1 MSVTRVSMD
10 FGGRTLTLETG
21 KMAKQADGA
30 VFVTYEGCA
39 VLSTAVASDSPR
51 EGVDFFPL
59 TVHYQEKQ
67 FAAGKIPGGF
77 FRREGRPGERE
88 ILGCRLIDRPLR
100 PLFPKGFRNDV
111 QIIANVYSADQVNE
125 TDILALNGASAALTI
140 SRIPFEGPVGAVR
153 IGQVDGRL
161 VVNPTTEQIAAG
173 TLNVV
178 VAGTVD
184 AILMVEAGSREVSE
198 ETVVQALLLGQEEI
212 GKLVELQL
220 KLRDACGASPEK
232 MPFTPAALDPEL
244 KRVLEQ
250 EYLEQL
256 REAMLVPGK
265 FEKED
270 AVKAVRALAFA
281 EFAEFASPGTD
292 RKKEIVAI
300 FADLEKREARRLIAE
315 EGRRVDGRKLD
326 EIRPITGEV
335 GLLPRTHG
343 SALFTR
349 GETQALAVTTLGT
362 SEDEQIIDDLGLVTR
377 KRFMLHYNFP
387 PFSTGE
393 ANMLRG
399 TTRRETGHGALAE
412 RAVREVLPEK
422 ERFPYTIRIVS
433 DILESNGSSSMA
445 TVCGATL
452 SLMDAGVPIKAPVA
466 GIAMGLVA
474 EGGGFHILSDIQG
487 VEDHC
492 GDMDFKVAGTAA
504 GITALQM
511 DLKVK
516 GLTREVMARALAQA
530 REGRLHILGKMA
542 EALPAPRTDISAYA
556 PRILT
561 MKIKVDKIRDVIGSG
576 GKTIRSIVEQTGC
589 KIEVQDDGTINI
601 ASVDENSAKK
611 AMAIIKELTA
621 EAEIGKIYQGR
632 VKRVMDFGAFVE
644 IFAGTEGLCHV
655 SQLAEHRVNNI
666 HDEVKEGDQMPV
678 KVIDID
684 RDGKI
689 KLSRKEALR
698 ARGGDAG
705 KGPAGA

>member
-21 KMAKQADGA
+21 RMAKQADGA

-39 VLSTAVASDSPR
+39 VLSTAVAADSPR

-140 SRIPFEGPVGAVR
+140 SRVPFDGPVGAVR
-153 IGQVDGRL
+153 IGQVDGQY
-161 VVNPTTEQIAAG
+161 VVNPTSEQIAAG
-173 TLNVV
+173 TLNMV
-178 VAGTVD
+178 VAGTAD
-184 AILMVEAGSREVSE
+184 AILMVEAGSLEVSE
-198 ETVVQALLLGQEEI
+198 EVVVQALLLGQEEI
-212 GKLVELQL
+212 KKLVDLQL
-220 KLRDACGASPEK
+220 KLRDDAGAPPEK
-232 MPFTPAALDPEL
+232 MPFTPPAVDADL
-244 KRVLEQ
+244 KRTLEQ

-256 REAMLVPGK
+256 REAMLVRGK
-265 FEKED
+265 FEQLD
-270 AVKAVRALAFA
+270 ALKAVRTLALA
-281 EFAEFASPGTD
+281 EFSSVEND
-292 RKKEIVAI
+292 RKKEIIAI
-300 FADLEKREARRLIAE
+300 LADLEKREARRFIAE
-315 EGRRVDGRKLD
+315 RGSRVDGRKLD
-326 EIRPITGEV
+326 EIRAITGEV

-362 SEDEQIIDDLGLVTR
+362 SEDEQIIDDLGLLTR

-412 RAVREVLPEK
+412 RAIRVVLPEK
-422 ERFPYTIRIVS
+422 EKFPYTIRIVS

-542 EALPAPRTDISAYA
+542 EALTAPRGDISAWA

-576 GKTIRSIVEQTGC
+576 GKTIRSIIEQTGC

-601 ASVDENSAKK
+601 ASVDETSAKR

-621 EAEIGKIYQGR
+621 SAEIGKIYQGR

-666 HDEVKEGDQMPV
+666 HDEVKEGDEMMV

-684 RDGKI
+684 RDGKV
-689 KLSRKEALR
+689 KLSRKEAMR
-698 ARGGDAG
+698 GRGGDAG

>member
-1 MSVTRVSMD
+1 MD

-21 KMAKQADGA
+21 RMAKQADGA

-39 VLSTAVASDSPR
+39 VLATAVAADSPR

-111 QIIANVYSADQVNE
+111 QIICNVYSADQVNE

-140 SRIPFEGPVGAVR
+140 SRVPFEGPVGAVR
-153 IGQVDGRL
+153 IGQVDGQF
-161 VVNPTTEQIAAG
+161 VVNPTSEQIAAG
-173 TLNVV
+173 TLNMV
-178 VAGTVD
+178 VAGTAE
-184 AILMVEAGSREVSE
+184 AILMVEAGSLEVAE
-198 ETVVQALLLGQEEI
+198 ETIVQALLLGQEEI
-212 GKLVELQL
+212 KKLVELQL
-220 KLRDACGASPEK
+220 KLRDAAGAPAEK
-232 MPFTPAALDPEL
+232 MPFVAAVMDAEL

-250 EYLEQL
+250 EYLEQM

-270 AVKAVRALAFA
+270 AVKAVRTLAFG
-281 EFAEFASPGTD
+281 EFAEFASPGVD

-300 FADLEKREARRLIAE
+300 FADMEKREARRMIAA
-315 EGRRVDGRKLD
+315 EGRRVDGRKLE

-412 RAVREVLPEK
+412 RAIRVMLPEK
-422 ERFPYTIRIVS
+422 DKFPYTIRVVS

-530 REGRLHILGKMA
+530 RAGRMHILGKMA
-542 EALPAPRTDISAYA
+542 EALTAPRGDISAWA

-561 MKIKVDKIRDVIGSG
+561 MKIKVDMIRNVIGSG
-576 GKTIRSIVEQTGC
+576 GKTIRSIIEQTGC
-589 KIEVQDDGTINI
+589 KIEVQDDGTVNI
-601 ASVDENSAKK
+601 ASVDENSAKR

-621 EAEIGKIYQGR
+621 TAEVGKIYQGR

-666 HDEVKEGDQMPV
+666 HDEVKEGDEMTV

-689 KLSRKEALR
+689 KLSRKEAMR
-698 ARGGDAG
+698 GRGGDAG
-705 KGPAGA
+705 PAGA

>member
-1 MSVTRVSMD
+1 MD

-21 KMAKQADGA
+21 RMAKQADGA
-30 VFVTYEGCA
+30 VFVTYEGCG
-39 VLSTAVASDSPR
+39 VLATAVAADAPR

-111 QIIANVYSADQVNE
+111 QIICNVYSADQVNE

-140 SRIPFEGPVGAVR
+140 SRVPFDGPVGAVR
-153 IGQVDGRL
+153 IGQVDGTF

-173 TLNVV
+173 RLNMV
-178 VAGTVD
+178 VAGTAD
-184 AILMVEAGSREVSE
+184 AILMVEAGSREVDE
-198 ETVVQALLLGQEEI
+198 DVVVQALLLAQEEI
-212 GKLVELQL
+212 KKLVGLQI
-220 KLRDACGASPEK
+220 KLRDAAGALPEK
-232 MPFTPAALDPEL
+232 MAFTPAVLEPEL
-244 KRVLEQ
+244 KRVLET

-265 FEKED
+265 FDKED

-281 EFAEFASPGTD
+281 EFAEFASPGVD
-292 RKKEIVAI
+292 RKKEIAAI

-315 EGRRVDGRKLD
+315 EGKRVDGRKLD

-335 GLLPRTHG
+335 GVLQRTHG

-412 RAVREVLPEK
+412 RAIRIVLPEK
-422 ERFPYTIRIVS
+422 DKFPYTIRIVS

-452 SLMDAGVPIKAPVA
+452 SLMDAGVPISSPVA

-542 EALPAPRTDISAYA
+542 EALPTPRADISAYA

-621 EAEIGKIYQGR
+621 EAEIGRIYQGK

-666 HDEVKEGDQMPV
+666 HDEVKEGDLMPV

-689 KLSRKEALR
+689 KLSRKEAM
-698 ARGGDAG
+698 RGRGAEAG

>member
-21 KMAKQADGA
+21 RMAKQADGA

-39 VLSTAVASDSPR
+39 VLATAVAADSPR

-59 TVHYQEKQ
+59 TVQYQEKQ

-77 FRREGRPGERE
+77 FRREGRPGDRE

-111 QIIANVYSADQVNE
+111 QIICNVYSADQINE
-125 TDILALNGASAALTI
+125 TDILALNGASASLAI
-140 SRIPFEGPVGAVR
+140 SRVPFEGPVGAVR
-153 IGQVDGRL
+153 IGQVDGQYI
-161 VVNPTTEQIAAG
+161 VNPTSEQIATG
-173 TLNVV
+173 TLNMV
-178 VAGTVD
+178 VAGTAD
-184 AILMVEAGSREVSE
+184 AILMVEAGSLEVSE
-198 ETVVQALLLGQEEI
+198 ETIVQALLLAQDEI
-212 GKLVELQL
+212 KKLVELQL
-220 KLRDACGASPEK
+220 KLRDAVGAPPEK
-232 MPFTPAALDPEL
+232 MPFVAAVMDAEL
-244 KRVLEQ
+244 KRVLEA
-250 EYLEQL
+250 EYLERM
-256 REAMLVPGK
+256 REAMLVSGK

-270 AVKAVRALAFA
+270 AVKAVRTLAFG
-281 EFAEFASPGTD
+281 EFAEFASPGVD
-292 RKKEIVAI
+292 RKKEIVEI
-300 FADLEKREARRLIAE
+300 FADMEKREARRMIAE

-326 EIRPITGEV
+326 EIRAITGEV
-335 GLLPRTHG
+335 GVLQRTHG

-362 SEDEQIIDDLGLVTR
+362 SEDEQIIDDLGLMTR

-387 PFSTGE
+387 PFCTGE
-393 ANMLRG
+393 ARMLRG

-412 RAVREVLPEK
+412 RAIRVMLPEK
-422 ERFPYTIRIVS
+422 EKFPYTIRIVS

-530 REGRLHILGKMA
+530 HEGRMHILGKMA
-542 EALPAPRTDISAYA
+542 EALTAPRGDISAWA

-576 GKTIRSIVEQTGC
+576 GKTIRSIIEQTGC

-601 ASVDENSAKK
+601 ASVDETSAKR

-621 EAEIGKIYQGR
+621 SAEIGKIYKGR

-666 HDEVKEGDQMPV
+666 HDEVKEGDEMMV

-684 RDGKI
+684 RDGKV
-689 KLSRKEALR
+689 KLSKKEAMR
-698 ARGGDAG
+698 GRGGDA
-705 KGPAGA
+705 PAGV